1 MPNENNAQVQ
11 ENAKAQEQV
20 PTQTPS
26 TKEQIIA
33 LEQEIAESRTAIDK
47 DFAKKFASSIS
58 EEQQQLMFNDLA
70 TFLESYEQAKLENLK
85 SELKPKIA
93 KHDELKAKLENE
105 GIEEIIKAAKEK
117 LLAKYPKANP
127 DEVIAY
133 MQEELSPKQLKELD
147 ELDPSEVLVKVYE
160 LMPQS
165 KGKELP
171 QELNDLNDD
180 GSLDSSNKQYDVMN
194 ID

>member
-1 MPNENNAQVQ
+1 MPNENEAPNEKTAQ
-11 ENAKAQEQV
+11 K
-20 PTQTPS
+20 PTQAQAPS

-33 LEQEIAESRTAIDK
+33 LEQEINESRAAIDK
-47 DFAKKFASSIS
+47 DFAKKFASNIS

-70 TFLESYEQAKLENLK
+70 AFLESYEQAKLENLK

-93 KHDELKAKLENE
+93 KHDELKIQLENE
-105 GIEEIIKAAKEK
+105 GIEETIKAAKEK
-117 LLAKYPKANP
+117 LLTKYPKANP
-127 DEVIAY
+127 DEVLAF
-133 MQEELSPKQLKELD
+133 MQEDLSPKQLKEL
-147 ELDPSEVLVKVYE
+147 EQLDPSEVLIKVYE

-180 GSLDSSNKQYDVMN
+180 GSLDSNNKQYDVMN

>member
-1 MPNENNAQVQ
+1 MPNENEAPNEKTAQ
-11 ENAKAQEQV
+11 K
-20 PTQTPS
+20 PTQAQAPS
-26 TKEQIIA
+26 TKEQIMA
-33 LEQEIAESRTAIDK
+33 LEQEINESRAAIDK

-70 TFLESYEQAKLENLK
+70 AFLESYEQAKLENLK

-93 KHDELKAKLENE
+93 KHDELKIQLENE
-105 GIEEIIKAAKEK
+105 GIEETIKAAKEK

-127 DEVIAY
+127 DEVLAF
-133 MQEELSPKQLKELD
+133 MQEDLSPKQLKEL
-147 ELDPSEVLVKVYE
+147 EQLDPSEVLIKVYE

-180 GSLDSSNKQYDVMN
+180 GSLDSNNKQYDVMN

>member
-1 MPNENNAQVQ
+1 MPNENEAPN
-11 ENAKAQEQV
+11 EKTAQEQ
-20 PTQTPS
+20 TQAQAPS
-26 TKEQIIA
+26 TKEQIMA

-47 DFAKKFASSIS
+47 DFAKKFVSSIS

-70 TFLESYEQAKLENLK
+70 AFLESYEQAKLENLK
-85 SELKPKIA
+85 SELRPKIE
-93 KHDELKAKLENE
+93 KHDELKIQLENE
-105 GIEEIIKAAKEK
+105 GIEETIKAAKEK

-127 DEVIAY
+127 DEVLAF
-133 MQEELSPKQLKELD
+133 MQEDLSPKQLKEL
-147 ELDPSEVLVKVYE
+147 EQLDPSEVLIKVYE

-180 GSLDSSNKQYDVMN
+180 GSLDNSENEFMN
-194 ID
+194 RR

>member
-1 MPNENNAQVQ
+1 MPNENEAPN
-11 ENAKAQEQV
+11 EKTAQE
-20 PTQTPS
+20 PTQAQAPS
-26 TKEQIIA
+26 TKEQIMA
-33 LEQEIAESRTAIDK
+33 LEQEINESRTALDK

-70 TFLESYEQAKLENLK
+70 AFLESYEQAKLENLK
-85 SELKPKIA
+85 SELRPKIE
-93 KHDELKAKLENE
+93 KHDELKIQLENE
-105 GIEEIIKAAKEK
+105 GIEETIKAAKEK

-127 DEVIAY
+127 DEVLAF
-133 MQEELSPKQLKELD
+133 MQEDLSPKQLKEL
-147 ELDPSEVLVKVYE
+147 EQLDPSEVLIKVYE

-180 GSLDSSNKQYDVMN
+180 GSLDSNNKQYDVMN

>member
-1 MPNENNAQVQ
+1 MQGQIQNAEATQEKATGENN
-11 ENAKAQEQV
+11 
-20 PTQTPS
+20 TPS
-26 TKEQIIA
+26 TKEQIMA

-70 TFLESYEQAKLENLK
+70 AFLESYEQAKLENLK
-85 SELKPKIA
+85 TQLEPKIT
-93 KHDELKAKLENE
+93 KHNELKAKLENE
-105 GIEEIIKAAKEK
+105 GIESKVKEAKEK

-127 DEVIAY
+127 DEVINY
-133 MQEELSPKQLKELD
+133 LQEDLSPKQLREIDK
-147 ELDPSEVLVKVYE
+147 LDPSDVLIRVYE

-171 QELNDLNDD
+171 QELNDLHDD
-180 GSLDSSNKQYDVMN
+180 GRLDNEENEFMN
-194 ID
+194 RR